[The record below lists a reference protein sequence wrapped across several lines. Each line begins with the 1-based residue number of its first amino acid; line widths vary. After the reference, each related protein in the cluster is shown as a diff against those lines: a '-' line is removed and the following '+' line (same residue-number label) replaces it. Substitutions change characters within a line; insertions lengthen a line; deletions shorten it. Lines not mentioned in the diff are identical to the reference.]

1 MRAFS
6 LFFLK
11 LSFWFDETLYIFTF
25 LSETV
30 KKKTFFVKLSC
41 REAYRYY
48 MVCHEI
54 LWPVLCKKWG
64 FSCKP
69 HLFLFFIVAQ
79 FHVKTGWNWWFF
91 FCFIWLKKW
100 NWLMVS
106 WVKTGIKLWN
116 RPEVGREKKWN
127 WRHAVSGKKMK
138 LTARGCAAAVS
149 FIFFPDRLWTVS

>member
-1 MRAFS
+1 MSSKSSQIHVYLEILDRFP
-6 LFFLK
+6 
-11 LSFWFDETLYIFTF
+11 T
-25 LSETV
+25 
-30 KKKTFFVKLSC
+30 C
-41 REAYRYY
+41 REVYRYY

-79 FHVKTGWNWWFF
+79 FHVKTGWNWWYF

-116 RPEVGREKKWN
+116 RPEVGREKNETDGTRCRWKKKKKLFDLDQKMIKKFLIRIKKWWKN
-127 WRHAVSGKKMK
+127 
-138 LTARGCAAAVS
+138 
-149 FIFFPDRLWTVS
+149 F